1 VDIQLGR
8 AASVVR
14 QTKPFLGYRA
24 VVCGAVAGC
33 AVAYMALVGLV
44 GVVFGAVAFWIVFAL
59 SSAVVGVAVLVG
71 LLDHP
76 LFALLKA
83 GHLALIAEIHTED
96 VPSNKIS
103 QTAWAKEQVLAHYGS
118 AEAAGHMDGRVRRIL
133 TPMNRNLFDVD
144 RALSATG
151 VSGLPKGAAEWLV
164 ARANGYVSSTILAH
178 TFRTGNVNMR
188 DACKQAL
195 VLYAQCWQEVL
206 RSAVLCMVAGWGFGA
221 VATILFMVPLAIPAS
236 MAVTAAGKFVF
247 FLIALALGVAT
258 KCVFFN
264 PTAYSCVMASFDENC
279 GALAIDAECEAGL
292 EELSEAF
299 KALSED
305 AKAAAQIVEE
315 PQTAE
320 ETESPAPTDQAEPS
334 GSSDPEESADPAK
347 D

>member
-1 VDIQLGR
+1 MDIQLGR

-24 VVCGAVAGC
+24 LVCGAVAGC
-33 AVAYMALVGLV
+33 AVAYIALLGLV
-44 GVVFGAVAFWIVFAL
+44 GMVFSAVAFWIVFAL

-76 LFALLKA
+76 LFALLKV
-83 GHLALIAEIHTED
+83 GHLALISEIHTED
-96 VPSNKIS
+96 IPSNKIS

-133 TPMNRNLFDVD
+133 SPMNRNLFDVD

-206 RSAVLCMVAGWGFGA
+206 RSAVLCTVAGWGFA
-221 VATILFMVPLAIPAS
+221 AAATILFMVPLAIPAS
-236 MAVTAAGKFVF
+236 MAASAAVKFVF
-247 FLIALALGVAT
+247 FVIALALGVAA

-264 PTAYSCVMASFDENC
+264 PTAYSCVMASFEENC
-279 GALAIDAECEAGL
+279 GALAIDGECEAGL

-299 KALSED
+299 RALSED
-305 AKAAAQIVEE
+305 AKAAAQTV
-315 PQTAE
+315 E
-320 ETESPAPTDQAEPS
+320 ETESPAPADQAEPS
-334 GSSDPEESADPAK
+334 GSPDPEESADPSK